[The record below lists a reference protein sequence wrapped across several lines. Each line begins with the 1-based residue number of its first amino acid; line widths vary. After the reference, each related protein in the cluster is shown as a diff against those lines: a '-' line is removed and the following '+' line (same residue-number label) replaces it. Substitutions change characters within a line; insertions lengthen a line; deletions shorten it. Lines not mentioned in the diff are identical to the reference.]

1 MRRVSCATILGQ
13 EEEPQEASVFREG
26 ECLVALGD
34 APVVIRT
41 MSLSPRGL
49 NLHSGAM
56 ESLRLYGGAKHD
68 DGGGV
73 QPYKRRGQEAQL
85 ALQRQLTLR

>member
-49 NLHSGAM
+49 DLHSGAM
-56 ESLRLYGGAKHD
+56 ESLRLYGGARH
-68 DGGGV
+68 DGGVV
-73 QPYKRRGQEAQL
+73 QPYKRRRQEAQL